1 MEYITEISDGIPK
14 IVCQEII
21 EKFENDFIIDIHR
34 LARFQQT
41 PNTDSIIGMAA
52 SLDESVG
59 WEVEC
64 AHLHQ
69 VLMKNLYEYI
79 DMLQINIFEDKKNV
93 IDEILSGP
101 KIGRTTFKIQ
111 KIGVNDPCD
120 WHIDYSHEMDRILN
134 FIIYLNENE
143 SCTEFLNG
151 RKIKPQFGKI
161 AFFPSTWTYTH
172 RCQPIK
178 QGYKYVLTGFIFC
191 KN

>member
-1 MEYITEISDGIPK
+1 
-14 IVCQEII
+14 
-21 EKFENDFIIDIHR
+21 
-34 LARFQQT
+34 
-41 PNTDSIIGMAA
+41 
-52 SLDESVG
+52 
-59 WEVEC
+59 
-64 AHLHQ
+64 
-69 VLMKNLYEYI
+69 
-79 DMLQINIFEDKKNV
+79 
-93 IDEILSGP
+93 
-101 KIGRTTFKIQ
+101 
-111 KIGVNDPCD
+111 
-120 WHIDYSHEMDRILN
+120 MDRILN